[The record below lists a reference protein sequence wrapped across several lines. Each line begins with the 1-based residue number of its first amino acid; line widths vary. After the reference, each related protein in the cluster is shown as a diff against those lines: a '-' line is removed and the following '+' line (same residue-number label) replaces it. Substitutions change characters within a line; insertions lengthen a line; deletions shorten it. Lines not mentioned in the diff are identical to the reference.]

1 MGERFEVTPKQAAFV
16 DEYLIDLNSSQA
28 AVRAGYKGDPNTI
41 GPRLLANVGIKS
53 AIEEKI
59 IARQERT
66 EITQDVVLRDIET
79 IKRSAMT
86 MTADKDGN
94 PVMVNY
100 NAALKACELQG
111 RHNGMFTDKMA
122 LTIETTTDEE
132 LHARIADLARKAGI
146 TSAII

>member
-1 MGERFEVTPKQAAFV
+1 MTPKQAAFV

-41 GPRLLANVGIKS
+41 GPRLFADVGIKS

-146 TSAII
+146 TSAAG

>member
-1 MGERFEVTPKQAAFV
+1 MTPKQAAFV

-41 GPRLLANVGIKS
+41 GPRLLADVGIKS

>member
-1 MGERFEVTPKQAAFV
+1 MGERFEVTPKQSAFV
-16 DEYLIDLNSSQA
+16 DEYLIDLNATQA
-28 AVRAGYKGDPNTI
+28 AIRAGYKGDPDTI
-41 GPRLLANVGIKS
+41 GPRLLGYVGVQE
-53 AIEEKI
+53 AIAEKQKE
-59 IARQERT
+59 RQQRT
-66 EITQDVVLRDIET
+66 EITQDVVLRDIEA

-146 TSAII
+146 TSAAG

>member
-1 MGERFEVTPKQAAFV
+1 VTPKQAAFV

-146 TSAII
+146 SGVII

>member
-1 MGERFEVTPKQAAFV
+1 MTPKQAAFV

>member
-1 MGERFEVTPKQAAFV
+1 MTPKQAAFV

-41 GPRLLANVGIKS
+41 GPRLLADVGIKS

-146 TSAII
+146 TSAAG

>member
-146 TSAII
+146 TSAAG

>member
-1 MGERFEVTPKQAAFV
+1 MTPKQAAFV

-146 TSAII
+146 TSAAG

>member
-41 GPRLLANVGIKS
+41 GPRLLADVGIKS

-146 TSAII
+146 TSAAG